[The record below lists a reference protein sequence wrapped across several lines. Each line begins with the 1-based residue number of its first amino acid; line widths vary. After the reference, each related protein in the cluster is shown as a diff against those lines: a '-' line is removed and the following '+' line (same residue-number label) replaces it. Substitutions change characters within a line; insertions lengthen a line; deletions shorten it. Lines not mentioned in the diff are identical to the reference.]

1 MKNYRNLIVILTVL
15 AALAAAAI
23 ACNMPAI
30 SSNPA
35 EESSK
40 QPGEIATQPALP
52 EAGAVTIT
60 LTEGQLNT
68 LIQQAMQGQVSQT
81 IQDLQVRLEAGQVV
95 ITGTV
100 NQNGLSLPLTLNL
113 AINPDGQGGL
123 TYRVSSASVGP
134 LPLPES
140 MRDQIETMLN
150 QNLQAQ
156 VRQLTGNI
164 YIDSINIGS
173 GVMTVTGRPQ

>member
-1 MKNYRNLIVILTVL
+1 
-15 AALAAAAI
+15 
-23 ACNMPAI
+23 
-30 SSNPA
+30 
-35 EESSK
+35 
-40 QPGEIATQPALP
+40 
-52 EAGAVTIT
+52 
-60 LTEGQLNT
+60 
-68 LIQQAMQGQVSQT
+68 
-81 IQDLQVRLEAGQVV
+81 
-95 ITGTV
+95 
-100 NQNGLSLPLTLNL
+100 LSLPLTLNL

>member
-1 MKNYRNLIVILTVL
+1 MRNYNNLIVILTVM

-23 ACNMPAI
+23 ACNMPVN
-30 SSNPA
+30 S
-35 EESSK
+35 
-40 QPGEIATQPALP
+40 TQTSDENSTQSP
-52 EAGAVTIT
+52 ELTNQTAAPKVGPVTIT

-68 LIQQAMQGQVSQT
+68 LIQQVLQGQTSQT

-95 ITGTV
+95 LTGTV
-100 NQNGLSLPLTLNL
+100 NQNGLSLPLSLYL
-113 AINPDGQGGL
+113 AVNPDGQGGL
-123 TYRVSSASVGP
+123 TYQVSSASVGP

-156 VRQLTGNI
+156 VQQLTGNI